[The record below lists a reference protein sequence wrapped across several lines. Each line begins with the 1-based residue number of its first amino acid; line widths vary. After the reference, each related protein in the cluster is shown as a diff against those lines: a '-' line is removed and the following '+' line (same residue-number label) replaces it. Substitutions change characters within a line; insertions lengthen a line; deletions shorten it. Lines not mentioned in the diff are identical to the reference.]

1 MIITLQKLLETDLKG
16 KVVVFE
22 TDTVYGIGCLLN
34 DEAAI
39 QRIYAI
45 KNREAVKPM
54 AVLCA
59 DVTQAAPLFADFRP
73 AAKIAQ
79 TYWPG
84 ALTIVLPKSKLVPAF
99 VTAGMPS
106 VGIRVPAC
114 PTALAILRRF
124 GPMAVTSLNLSH
136 EPAILASA
144 DALKYAD
151 IVDYLV
157 SGGDLDGIASTVYD
171 PLAKK
176 TLRQGAIVIAE

>member
-1 MIITLQKLLETDLKG
+1 MIITLQKLLETDLRG

-22 TDTVYGIGCLLN
+22 TDTVYGIGCLMN

-39 QRIYAI
+39 RRIYAI

-54 AVLCA
+54 AILCA
-59 DVTQAAPLFADFRP
+59 DVAQAKPLFADFGP
-73 AAKIAQ
+73 AAKTAAA
-79 TYWPG
+79 YWPG
-84 ALTIVLPKSKLVPAF
+84 ALTIVLPKSGLVPDF

-106 VGIRVPAC
+106 VGVRIPAC

-144 DALKYAD
+144 DAVKYAD

-157 SGGDLDGIASTVYD
+157 PGGDLVGTASTVYD

-176 TLRQGAIVIAE
+176 TLRQGEIVVSE